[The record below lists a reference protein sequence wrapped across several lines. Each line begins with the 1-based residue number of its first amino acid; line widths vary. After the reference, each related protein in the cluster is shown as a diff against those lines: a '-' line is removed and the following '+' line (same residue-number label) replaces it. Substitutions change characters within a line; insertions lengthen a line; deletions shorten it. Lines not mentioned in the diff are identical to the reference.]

1 MRPFAAVLFDCD
13 GTLVDSEPICNRVI
27 SELLAQEGVHM
38 SATQCMHTFM
48 GHNIAY
54 VVRWTKER
62 HGLDLPADFADRV
75 RPLVRHYCSQSLKET
90 PGAKRLLE
98 SLQLPK
104 AVVSN
109 STPEYLRFALG
120 LTNLLEHLEPH
131 VFSSHMVANPKPAP
145 DVYLHAAA
153 SMRLAPEDCLVV
165 EDTVSGV
172 TAASKAGMRVAALAA
187 GDHATDEYR
196 LKLRESGAAWL
207 MRSIEEVAKIV
218 D

>member
-1 MRPFAAVLFDCD
+1 
-13 GTLVDSEPICNRVI
+13 
-27 SELLAQEGVHM
+27 
-38 SATQCMHTFM
+38 
-48 GHNIAY
+48 
-54 VVRWTKER
+54 
-62 HGLDLPADFADRV
+62 
-75 RPLVRHYCSQSLKET
+75 
-90 PGAKRLLE
+90 
-98 SLQLPK
+98 
-104 AVVSN
+104 
-109 STPEYLRFALG
+109 
-120 LTNLLEHLEPH
+120 
-131 VFSSHMVANPKPAP
+131 MVANPKPAP

-187 GDHATDEYR
+187 GEHATDEYR